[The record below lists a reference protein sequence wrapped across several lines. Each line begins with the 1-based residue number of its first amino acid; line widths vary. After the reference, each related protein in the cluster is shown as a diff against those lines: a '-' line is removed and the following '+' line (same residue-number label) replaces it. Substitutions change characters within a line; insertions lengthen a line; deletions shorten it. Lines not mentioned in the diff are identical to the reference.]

1 MVYVVS
7 FKSSNEALG
16 KIIDGVW
23 SVYSSL
29 EQAED
34 GIAQYM
40 QHYNETL
47 FEALHKDNGAYLQ
60 VVNDGIYII
69 DQIPL
74 NEPF

>member
-7 FKSSNEALG
+7 FKSNNEALG
-16 KIIDGVW
+16 KIINGVW

-34 GIAQYM
+34 GITQYM
-40 QHYNETL
+40 QRYKETL
-47 FEALHKDNGAYLQ
+47 FEALHKDNGLYLW
-60 VVNDGIYII
+60 VVNDGIYTIE
-69 DQIPL
+69 QIPL

>member
-7 FKSSNEALG
+7 FKSSNEPLG
-16 KIIDGVW
+16 KIINGVW

-40 QHYNETL
+40 QHYKETL
-47 FEALHKDNGAYLQ
+47 FEAIHQDNGLYLWI
-60 VVNDGIYII
+60 VNDGTYVIEK
-69 DQIPL
+69 IPL